1 MGSKINFSVLLV
13 LLLATS
19 SFIALTSAEQT
30 SIGTKQEDDCID
42 LLQSCA
48 NCTYVNFTSYTMPN
62 GTRTVFE
69 VEGVKE
75 GTSYT
80 YNSCNLTSQLG
91 EWIIDGHGDVDG
103 VDTVFAYSYDVTSSG
118 NPTPDGMP
126 IFQIGVIILVF
137 GISCFMLYL
146 SSAMNEV
153 AFKIF
158 FMVLSL
164 IFLMATMISAYMIG
178 AEGNITSAVNS
189 TTLSLIYVIGAI
201 LFIVF
206 IYIMIRQTINALE
219 MLKIKKGLG
228 WENGSGPSVAG
239 YNTRKA
245 Y

>member
-1 MGSKINFSVLLV
+1 
-13 LLLATS
+13 
-19 SFIALTSAEQT
+19 
-30 SIGTKQEDDCID
+30 
-42 LLQSCA
+42 
-48 NCTYVNFTSYTMPN
+48 
-62 GTRTVFE
+62 
-69 VEGVKE
+69 
-75 GTSYT
+75 
-80 YNSCNLTSQLG
+80 
-91 EWIIDGHGDVDG
+91 
-103 VDTVFAYSYDVTSSG
+103 
-118 NPTPDGMP
+118 
-126 IFQIGVIILVF
+126 
-137 GISCFMLYL
+137 MLYL

-178 AEGNITSAVNS
+178 AEGDVTSAVNS